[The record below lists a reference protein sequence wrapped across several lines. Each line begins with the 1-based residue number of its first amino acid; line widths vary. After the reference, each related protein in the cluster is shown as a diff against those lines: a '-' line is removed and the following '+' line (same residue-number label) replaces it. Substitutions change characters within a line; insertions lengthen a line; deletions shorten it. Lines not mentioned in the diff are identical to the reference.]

1 VGPGGGQRR
10 ARAVARH
17 GRAGPGE
24 QRWAASGTNGG
35 WRHGTADDGRWQAS
49 GRWDGGK
56 RWALA
61 CVGKR
66 SITSVGV

>member
-35 WRHGTADDGRWQAS
+35 WRHGTARRTMGDGRH
-49 GRWDGGK
+49 RDGGT
-56 RWALA
+56 AA
-61 CVGKR
+61 GVGR
-66 SITSVGV
+66 SRVLVKDR

>member
-35 WRHGTADDGRWQAS
+35 WRHGTARRTMGDGRH
-49 GRWDGGK
+49 RDGGR